1 MQPNSDFKDLLRC
14 FNDNAVEYLV
24 VGGYAFIHYVEP
36 RYTKDFDVWVRASP
50 GNARRVYRALEEFGA
65 PVRTM
70 TPDDFAHEGYWFS
83 MGRPPSRI
91 DVMMSVKGLD
101 FAGAWR
107 RRVEGDFD
115 GVKVLLVSKEDLIKA
130 KLAAG
135 RPRDLVDAKLLT
147 DSLGWEHLPKSPIKK
162 ERTTRGR
169 RRVGGRRG
177 RVGSRRTNKAET

>member
-1 MQPNSDFKDLLRC
+1 MKPNSDFKDLLRC
-14 FNDNAVEYLV
+14 FNGNAVEYLV
-24 VGGYAFIHYVEP
+24 VGGYAFIHFVEP
-36 RYTKDFDVWVRASP
+36 RYTRDFDVWVRASP
-50 GNARRVYRALEEFGA
+50 GNARKVYRALEEFGA

-91 DVMMSVKGLD
+91 DIMMSVKGLD

-115 GVKVLLVSKEDLIKA
+115 GEKVLFVSKVDLITA

-147 DSLGWEHLPKSPIKK
+147 DSLGWEQLPGAPVKRK
-162 ERTTRGR
+162 RTTGR
-169 RRVGGRRG
+169 PRRASGRRG
-177 RVGSRRTNKAET
+177 REGSRR